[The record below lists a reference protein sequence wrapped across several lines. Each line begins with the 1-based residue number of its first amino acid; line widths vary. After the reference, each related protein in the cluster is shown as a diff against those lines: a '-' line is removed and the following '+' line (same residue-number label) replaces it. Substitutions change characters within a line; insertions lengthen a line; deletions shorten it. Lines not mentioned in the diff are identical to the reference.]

1 MFFRSP
7 PLVPPLLKGLKL
19 GEAGEEWVADL
30 YRKNGHEII
39 ARNYA
44 LFGQKQ
50 FGEIDIVASK
60 TNRICIVEVKTRRSE
75 RFMPLEDTINFKKQT
90 VLRRMAYLYLQQ
102 NPQYKDWNIQI
113 DIAAVLMD
121 PFDNSVKSVKLI
133 ENAIEGT

>member
-1 MFFRSP
+1 MVFFKKHILP
-7 PLVPPLLKGLKL
+7 PDISGLSL
-19 GEAGEEWVADL
+19 GEAGEEWVAYL
-30 YRKNGHEII
+30 YRKNGYEII

-60 TNRICIVEVKTRRSE
+60 ANRICIVEVKTRRSE

-90 VLRRMAYLYLQQ
+90 LLRRMAYLYLQQ

-133 ENAIEGT
+133 ENAIEDT